1 MAENFV
7 TKTNSHNADGW
18 LISTENIELF
28 VTEEGAQ
35 IAPVTFTVGGKAI
48 MPYHLTPWQDE
59 DKTGLSGALKNLR
72 GEIFCM
78 PFGGNAEL
86 VNGEKHPAHGEVSG
100 EKWELLSASV
110 SGDVSTIA
118 FGISVKVRKADV
130 VKTVKIN
137 RKHPVLYF
145 THTISNSSGEMA
157 LGHHPIIKMPE
168 NGEKMYLSV
177 GKFDFGM
184 TCPGIFSD
192 PRKEAYQILDRGKE
206 FTTISAVPALP
217 RDLDSIDYSEFPSPY
232 GFTDLFSVFKK
243 PSDKPAWVVA
253 VYPEQGYLWFALK
266 DAAVL
271 PSTTLWISNS
281 GRFFAPWNGRTYCI
295 GVEDTCSFFAE
306 GLKPSID
313 HNFLNDKGFP
323 TTIRFQ
329 KEKPTEIR
337 HIQGVAPVPADF
349 GKVEEVEFGD
359 GCVTFIDWKG
369 KRVSVP
375 VDYEFVMGR

>member
-28 VTEEGAQ
+28 VTEEGGQ

-168 NGEKMYLSV
+168 NGEKIYISV
-177 GKFDFGM
+177 GKFYFGM
-184 TCPGIFSD
+184 TC
-192 PRKEAYQILDRGKE
+192 
-206 FTTISAVPALP
+206 
-217 RDLDSIDYSEFPSPY
+217 
-232 GFTDLFSVFKK
+232 
-243 PSDKPAWVVA
+243 
-253 VYPEQGYLWFALK
+253 
-266 DAAVL
+266 
-271 PSTTLWISNS
+271 
-281 GRFFAPWNGRTYCI
+281 
-295 GVEDTCSFFAE
+295 
-306 GLKPSID
+306 
-313 HNFLNDKGFP
+313 H
-323 TTIRFQ
+323 
-329 KEKPTEIR
+329 
-337 HIQGVAPVPADF
+337 
-349 GKVEEVEFGD
+349 
-359 GCVTFIDWKG
+359 
-369 KRVSVP
+369 
-375 VDYEFVMGR
+375 

>member
-1 MAENFV
+1 M
-7 TKTNSHNADGW
+7 
-18 LISTENIELF
+18 
-28 VTEEGAQ
+28 
-35 IAPVTFTVGGKAI
+35 
-48 MPYHLTPWQDE
+48 
-59 DKTGLSGALKNLR
+59 
-72 GEIFCM
+72 
-78 PFGGNAEL
+78 
-86 VNGEKHPAHGEVSG
+86 
-100 EKWELLSASV
+100 
-110 SGDVSTIA
+110 
-118 FGISVKVRKADV
+118 
-130 VKTVKIN
+130 
-137 RKHPVLYF
+137 
-145 THTISNSSGEMA
+145 
-157 LGHHPIIKMPE
+157 
-168 NGEKMYLSV
+168 
-177 GKFDFGM
+177 
-184 TCPGIFSD
+184 
-192 PRKEAYQILDRGKE
+192 
-206 FTTISAVPALP
+206 
-217 RDLDSIDYSEFPSPY
+217 
-232 GFTDLFSVFKK
+232 
-243 PSDKPAWVVA
+243 
-253 VYPEQGYLWFALK
+253 
-266 DAAVL
+266 L